1 MKPGNSFLERLIDRM
16 DRMDPS
22 NLQTYVHRLVREKGF
37 LETVFNTIR
46 EGLIVIDRSL
56 RVRFINTAAMRLLGI
71 QSDPQGERIDRHLR
85 EVDWGN
91 LMQGSPEQW
100 HRSSRQE
107 IEIFYPE
114 HRFLSFYIVPVGGE
128 EQDRPHS
135 LPIAALI
142 LQDVTETHVHTEQ
155 HVESQR
161 VQAITMLAAGV
172 AHELGNPLNSLT
184 IHLQLLSR
192 SLAETTDRELAQEA
206 SELLEVATQEVRRLD
221 GIVQNFLHAVRP
233 VPLDL
238 KPIDLCHTL
247 VSTLKFLRREIE
259 ERGIQV
265 EAAMPDSLPTIMGD
279 EDQLRQAFFNI
290 LRNSVQAMTQ
300 GGEIRIECGVR
311 DDFVD
316 VRFVDNGQGMSTEQI
331 TRIMEPYYTTKPDGT
346 GLGMLIVERVVR
358 GHGGEL
364 GIDSS
369 PGNGTTVTV
378 SLPRHERRVRLLQ
391 AGQEAEVIEIG
402 GELPL
407 SPAEGIEP

>member
-1 MKPGNSFLERLIDRM
+1 LDAS
-16 DRMDPS
+16 S
-22 NLQTYVHRLVREKGF
+22 LQAYILRLVRDRGF

-46 EGLIVIDRSL
+46 EGLIVIDRNL
-56 RVRFINTAAMRLLGI
+56 RVRYINSAATRLLGI
-71 QSDPQGERIDRHLR
+71 QSDPEGERIDRHLR

-91 LMQGSPEQW
+91 LMEGSPEQW
-100 HRSSRQE
+100 QRSSRQE

-114 HRFLSFYIVPVGGE
+114 HRYLSFYLVPVGG
-128 EQDRPHS
+128 DADARPRT
-135 LPIAALI
+135 LPVAAII
-142 LQDVTETHVHTEQ
+142 LQDVTESHVHTEQ

-192 SLAETTDRELAQEA
+192 CLAEVSDQELADEA
-206 SELLEVATQEVRRLD
+206 GELLGVAAQEVRRLD
-221 GIVQNFLHAVRP
+221 GIVRNFLHAIRP

-238 KPIDLCHTL
+238 KPLDLCQTL
-247 VSTLKFLRREIE
+247 VGTLKFLRREIE

-265 EAAMPDSLPTIMGD
+265 EAAMPESLPIVMGD
-279 EDQLRQAFFNI
+279 DDQLRQAFFNI

-300 GGEIRIECGVR
+300 DGIIRIECGVR

-316 VRFVDNGQGMSTEQI
+316 IRFADNGQGMTTEQI

-364 GIDSS
+364 GIESS
-369 PGNGTTVTV
+369 PDCGTTVTV

-391 AGQEAEVIEIG
+391 ASPAGKIIEIDG
-402 GELPL
+402 DAP
-407 SPAEGIEP
+407 PTTEGDEP

>member
-1 MKPGNSFLERLIDRM
+1 MKSSNSFFDRLMDRM
-16 DRMDPS
+16 DRMDPA
-22 NLQTYVHRLVREKGF
+22 NLQTYVHRLMREKGF
-37 LETVFNTIR
+37 LETIFNTIR
-46 EGLIVIDRSL
+46 EGLIVIDRGL
-56 RVRFINTAAMRLLGI
+56 RVRFINEAATRLLGI
-71 QSDPQGERIDRHLR
+71 QSDPLGDRIDRHLR
-85 EVDWGN
+85 EVDWRN
-91 LMQGSPEQW
+91 LMLDSPEQW

-107 IEIFYPE
+107 IEVFYPE
-114 HRFLSFYIVPVGGE
+114 HRYLSFYVVPVGGE
-128 EQDRPHS
+128 DHDHPHA

-192 SLAETTDRELAQEA
+192 ALAGTADRELAQEA
-206 SELLEVATQEVRRLD
+206 GELLEVASHEVRRLD
-221 GIVQNFLHAVRP
+221 GIVQNFLHAIRP

-238 KPIDLCHTL
+238 KPLDLCHTL
-247 VSTLKFLRREIE
+247 VSTIKFLRREIE

-279 EDQLRQAFFNI
+279 DDQLHQAFFNI
-290 LRNSVQAMTQ
+290 LRNSVQAMTE

-316 VRFVDNGQGMSTEQI
+316 VRFSDTGQGMTTEQI
-331 TRIMEPYYTTKPDGT
+331 TRIMEPYYTTKSDGT

-364 GIDSS
+364 GIEST
-369 PGNGTTVTV
+369 PGSGTTVTV

-391 AGQEAEVIEIG
+391 PAEDAEVIEI
-402 GELPL
+402 
-407 SPAEGIEP
+407 PAEGAEP